1 MIPVVIP
8 HRNDYPHRDLI
19 YCLRSLE
26 KYVTDI
32 GSITLVGELPR
43 IITGVEFIP
52 ATDDN
57 NYQWAARN
65 IYRKLRLAAQRY
77 ERFLV
82 AHDDHFLLHSVIG
95 AEYPYYHRGYMKPEA
110 KSFGYEQLLTNT
122 VNQFPGTNDYDVHCP
137 ILMTA
142 EGLAKLDMLDWT
154 KPYGYGIKT
163 AYCNLNVIEGEQ
175 FEDLKIKGP
184 MMKDDIIRLL
194 DGRQV
199 FSTSSGAYTGQME
212 KALKTLFPKRSRYEI
227 TTHLV

>member
-1 MIPVVIP
+1 MIPIVIP

-26 KYVTDI
+26 KNVTDL

-43 IITGVEFIP
+43 IITGVEHIP
-52 ATDDN
+52 ATDEN

-65 IYRKLRLAAQRY
+65 IYRKLRLAAERY
-77 ERFLV
+77 EKFFV
-82 AHDDHFLLHSVIG
+82 VHDDHFLLQLVIG
-95 AEYPYYHRGYMKPEA
+95 AVYPYYHRGPMKAEA
-110 KSFGYEQLLTNT
+110 KSMGYEQLLTNT

-142 EGLAKLDMLDWT
+142 EGLAKLGQLDWT

-163 AYCNLNVIEGEQ
+163 AYCNLNSIEGEP

-184 MMKDDIIRLL
+184 MTKDDILKLL
-194 DGRQV
+194 EGRSV

-212 KALKTLFPKRSRYEI
+212 KALKTLFPKPSRYEI
-227 TTHLV
+227 TKHLV